1 MADIKFCPQCGRKLS
16 MNTIHGESRLSCES
30 GSCDYVLWN
39 NPTPIVA
46 AIVELGNKI
55 VLVQNNGWPEGM
67 FGLVSGFLEAGET
80 PDDCVLREV
89 KEELGLDG
97 GIESFIGYYSFFEM
111 NQLILAFHVKAQG
124 DITIGDEIADIK
136 KVSPEKLKPWPFGT
150 GPAVRDWLENRGN
163 LKTMFFFSS
172 FS

>member
-1 MADIKFCPQCGRKLS
+1 MADIRFCPHCGSKVS
-16 MNTIHGESRLSCES
+16 ANKIDGESRLCCES
-30 GSCDYVLWN
+30 ESCNYVFWN
-39 NPTPIVA
+39 NPTPIVG
-46 AIVELGNKI
+46 AIVELGNEI

-89 KEELGLDG
+89 KEELGLEG
-97 GIESFIGYYSFFEM
+97 RIESFIGYYSFLEM

-163 LKTMFFFSS
+163 
-172 FS
+172 